1 VTEKSILV
9 CIEDLDQFGGAPNDS
24 DPPYFSL
31 DASCS
36 IHNIQEVVMDQ
47 HNDKCLTLILDNH
60 RQGEFHNSIQN
71 PSNKQSDEIDRV
83 HTWKLEWF
91 SQEALLKFISVIK
104 ALYSTAA
111 ASSLPVKCIS

>member
-1 VTEKSILV
+1 VL
-9 CIEDLDQFGGAPNDS
+9 F
-24 DPPYFSL
+24 FSFFL
-31 DASCS
+31 HELCKV
-36 IHNIQEVVMDQ
+36 IQKVDIYCNVYIQVMDQ

-71 PSNKQSDEIDRV
+71 PSNKQSDEIDSV